1 MTCFFGHIQFILPSP
16 SFTTIRSVLLTLH
29 EHMCVLTTSLAPS
42 DISFRLIFNLRQAS
56 VGTRRLSIKLCTLDA
71 MVRP

>member
-1 MTCFFGHIQFILPSP
+1 MTCFFGHIQFILPSL
-16 SFTTIRSVLLTLH
+16 SFTIRSVLLTLH

-56 VGTRRLSIKLCTLDA
+56 VGTRRLSIKLCNLDA